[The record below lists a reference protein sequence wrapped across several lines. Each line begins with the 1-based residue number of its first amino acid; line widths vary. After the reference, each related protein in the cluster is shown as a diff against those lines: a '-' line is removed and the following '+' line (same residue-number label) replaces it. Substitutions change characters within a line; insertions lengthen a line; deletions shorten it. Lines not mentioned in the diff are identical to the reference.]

1 MTSMI
6 PVQGYTGIVEL
17 IGSNPIQ
24 AWIFFFGL
32 LFTTAQILFITAKIA
47 FIFVCLETCKT
58 TKAEIWKLYGSQN
71 LNLVPK
77 SKKLGSGKPI

>member
-17 IGSNPIQ
+17 IGSNPLN
-24 AWIFFFGL
+24 FFLGL
-32 LFTTAQILFITAKIA
+32 LFTTAQVLFITAKIA

-58 TKAEIWKLYGSQN
+58 EKAEIWKLYGSQN